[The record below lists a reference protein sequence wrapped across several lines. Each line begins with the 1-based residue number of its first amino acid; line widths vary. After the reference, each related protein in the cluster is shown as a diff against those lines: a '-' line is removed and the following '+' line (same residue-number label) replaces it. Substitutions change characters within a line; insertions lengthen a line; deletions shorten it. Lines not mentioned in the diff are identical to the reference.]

1 MPELLAILA
10 LLIWSSL
17 AVSAVALS
25 GVPALFSTGVAL
37 AIGGLCGLPWVRWRA
52 LSPSVVLVGAG
63 AMFGYHALYFLSL
76 KLAEPVAANLLHYLW
91 PLLIVLLTPV
101 LLPDQRVT
109 RTHVVAG
116 VLGFAGV
123 AACVGD
129 APVSDWNAWWGYALA
144 LVSAFI
150 WAAYSVWSKRSAAVP
165 TSTVALYCL
174 LAGLA
179 AIAGSYL
186 TQETFSV
193 SQRQWLVLLYMGIG
207 PLGGA
212 FYLWDF
218 ALKRG
223 HPQRIALYAYA
234 VPIAST
240 SFVSVYV
247 GKGLTLA
254 TIVGAAFVTLSV
266 MVGRR
271 ALANPSPQDRPASG
285 TQPKSLRFR
294 HDLPE
299 HESSN

>member
-37 AIGGLCGLPWVRWRA
+37 AIGGACGLPWVRWRE
-52 LSPSVVLVGAG
+52 LSPSAVLVGAG

-76 KLAEPVAANLLHYLW
+76 KLAEPVVTNLLHYLW
-91 PLLIVLLTPV
+91 PLLIILLTPV
-101 LLPDQRVT
+101 LLPNQRLT

-116 VLGFAGV
+116 LLGFAGV
-123 AACVGD
+123 VACVGD
-129 APVSDWNAWWGYALA
+129 APIGDWNAWWGYALA
-144 LVSAFI
+144 IVSALI

-179 AIAGSYL
+179 AIAGSHL
-186 TQETFSV
+186 TQESFSV
-193 SQRQWLVLLYMGIG
+193 SQRQWLVLLYMGVG

-212 FYLWDF
+212 FYLWDI
-218 ALKRG
+218 AMKRG

-240 SFVSVYV
+240 AFVSVYV
-247 GKGLTLA
+247 GRGLTLG
-254 TIVGAAFVTLSV
+254 TMLGAVFVTVSV

-271 ALANPSPQDRPASG
+271 AQLNPAHHDCG
-285 TQPKSLRFR
+285 TSQTESESLRIR
-294 HDLPE
+294 PDLSE
-299 HESSN
+299 H